1 MYKFRNCFAKQFM
14 AMEADKGGTE
24 GVETPTT
31 TEDNKQEVQEQQE
44 VQEKT
49 FTQSEL
55 DAIIE
60 KRLARE
66 RKKYEEEVGKKKY
79 EEGMSEAEKLSK
91 MTATEK
97 QIYEMQKKIDAY
109 ESKEKELSL
118 KALQSESKGIL
129 ADKGYGA
136 EDVKLLA
143 QLLDYTDAD
152 KCKASIENLD
162 KVIKGLVDSRVEAE
176 VNSRLKTTSKPK
188 VSTTSGSKITWEQVL
203 DNPKLMADYK
213 KQQRKK

>member
-1 MYKFRNCFAKQFM
+1 MYKFNRNCFAKQFM
-14 AMEADKGGTE
+14 AMDADKGGTE

-31 TEDNKQEVQEQQE
+31 TEDNKQEVQE

-60 KRLARE
+60 KRLVRE
-66 RKKYEEEVGKKKY
+66 RKKFEDEIGKKKY

-97 QIYEMQKKIDAY
+97 QIYEMQKKIDSY
-109 ESKEKELSL
+109 EAKEKELSL

-188 VSTTSGSKITWEQVL
+188 VSTTSGGKITWEQVIE
-203 DNPKLMADYK
+203 NPSLMSEYR
-213 KQQRKK
+213 KQNK

>member
-1 MYKFRNCFAKQFM
+1 MYKFNKINCLAKQLYNS
-14 AMEADKGGTE
+14 DKGGAE

-31 TEDNKQEVQEQQE
+31 TEDNKQEVQE

-66 RKKYEEEVGKKKY
+66 RKKYEDEIGKKKY

-109 ESKEKELSL
+109 ESKEKELTL

-188 VSTTSGSKITWEQVL
+188 VSATSGGKITWEQVIE
-203 DNPKLMADYK
+203 NPSLMSEYR
-213 KQQRKK
+213 KQNK

>member
-1 MYKFRNCFAKQFM
+1 MYKFTNCFAKQFM
-14 AMEADKGGTE
+14 NADKGGAE

-31 TEDNKQEVQEQQE
+31 TEDNKQEVQE

-66 RKKYEEEVGKKKY
+66 RKKFEDEIGKKKY

-109 ESKEKELSL
+109 ESKEKELTL

-176 VNSRLKTTSKPK
+176 VNNRLKTTSKPK
-188 VSTTSGSKITWEQVL
+188 VSATSGGKITWEQVIE
-203 DNPKLMADYK
+203 NPKLMAEYR
-213 KQQRKK
+213 KQNK

>member
-1 MYKFRNCFAKQFM
+1 MNA
-14 AMEADKGGTE
+14 EKGGTE

-31 TEDNKQEVQEQQE
+31 TEDNKQEVQE

-60 KRLARE
+60 KRLVRE
-66 RKKYEEEVGKKKY
+66 RKKFEDEIGKKKY

-188 VSTTSGSKITWEQVL
+188 VSATSGGKITWEQVIE
-203 DNPKLMADYK
+203 NPSLMSEYR
-213 KQQRKK
+213 KQNK

>member
-1 MYKFRNCFAKQFM
+1 MYKFNKFNCLAKQLYN
-14 AMEADKGGTE
+14 ADKGGAE

-31 TEDNKQEVQEQQE
+31 TEDNKQEVQD

-66 RKKYEEEVGKKKY
+66 RKKFEDEIGKKKF
-79 EEGMSEAEKLSK
+79 EEGMTEAEKLSK

-109 ESKEKELSL
+109 ESKEKELTL

-176 VNSRLKTTSKPK
+176 VNNRLKTTSKPK
-188 VSTTSGSKITWEQVL
+188 VSATSGGKITWEQVIE
-203 DNPKLMADYK
+203 NPKLMGEYR
-213 KQQRKK
+213 KQNK

>member
-1 MYKFRNCFAKQFM
+1 MYKFNKNCFAKQFM
-14 AMEADKGGTE
+14 NADKGGAE
-24 GVETPTT
+24 GVETPVT
-31 TEDNKQEVQEQQE
+31 TEDNKQEVQE

-66 RKKYEEEVGKKKY
+66 RKKFEDEIGKKKY

-97 QIYEMQKKIDAY
+97 QIYEMQKKIDSY
-109 ESKEKELSL
+109 EAKEKELSL

-188 VSTTSGSKITWEQVL
+188 VSTTSGGKITWEQVIE
-203 DNPKLMADYK
+203 NPSLMSEYR
-213 KQQRKK
+213 KQNK

>member
-1 MYKFRNCFAKQFM
+1 MYKFNKNCFAKQFM
-14 AMEADKGGTE
+14 NADKGGAE

-31 TEDNKQEVQEQQE
+31 TEDNKQEVQE

-66 RKKYEEEVGKKKY
+66 RKKYEDEIGKKKF
-79 EEGMSEAEKLSK
+79 EEGMTEAEKLSK

-97 QIYEMQKKIDAY
+97 QIYEMQKKIDSY
-109 ESKEKELSL
+109 EAKEKELSL

-188 VSTTSGSKITWEQVL
+188 VSATSGGKITWEQVIE
-203 DNPKLMADYK
+203 NPSLMSEYR
-213 KQQRKK
+213 KQNK

>member
-1 MYKFRNCFAKQFM
+1 MYKFNKFNCLAKQLYN
-14 AMEADKGGTE
+14 ADKGGTE

-31 TEDNKQEVQEQQE
+31 EDNKQDTQEVQS
-44 VQEKT
+44 QEKT

-66 RKKYEEEVGKKKY
+66 RKKFEDEIGKKKY

-109 ESKEKELSL
+109 ESKEKELNL

-188 VSTTSGSKITWEQVL
+188 VSTTSGGKITWEQVIE
-203 DNPKLMADYK
+203 NPSLMSEYR
-213 KQQRKK
+213 KQNK

>member
-1 MYKFRNCFAKQFM
+1 MYKFNKINCLAKQLYN
-14 AMEADKGGTE
+14 AEKGGAE
-24 GVETPTT
+24 GAEAHA
-31 TEDNKQEVQEQQE
+31 TEDNKQDTQEVQS
-44 VQEKT
+44 QEKT

-66 RKKYEEEVGKKKY
+66 RKKFEDEIGKKKY

-109 ESKEKELSL
+109 EAKEKELSL

-136 EDVKLLA
+136 EDVKVLA
-143 QLLDYTDAD
+143 QLLDYTDAE

-176 VNSRLKTTSKPK
+176 VNNRLKTSSKPK
-188 VSTTSGSKITWEQVL
+188 VTATNGGGKITWEQVIQ
-203 DNPKLMADYK
+203 NPSLMAEYR
-213 KQQRKK
+213 KQNK

>member
-1 MYKFRNCFAKQFM
+1 MYKFNKNCFAKQFM
-14 AMEADKGGTE
+14 NADKGGAE
-24 GVETPTT
+24 GVETPVT
-31 TEDNKQEVQEQQE
+31 TEDNKQEVQE

-66 RKKYEEEVGKKKY
+66 RKKFEDEIGKKKY

-188 VSTTSGSKITWEQVL
+188 VSTTSGGKITWEQVIE
-203 DNPKLMADYK
+203 NPSLMSEYR
-213 KQQRKK
+213 KQNK

>member
-1 MYKFRNCFAKQFM
+1 MYKFDKINGFAKPLYN
-14 AMEADKGGTE
+14 ADKGGAE
-24 GVETPTT
+24 GGETPTT
-31 TEDNKQEVQEQQE
+31 TEDNKQEVQD

-66 RKKYEEEVGKKKY
+66 RKKFEDEIGKKKY

-188 VSTTSGSKITWEQVL
+188 VSTTSGGKITWEQVIE
-203 DNPKLMADYK
+203 NPSLMSEYR
-213 KQQRKK
+213 KQNK

>member
-1 MYKFRNCFAKQFM
+1 M
-14 AMEADKGGTE
+14 AMDADKGGTE
-24 GVETPTT
+24 GGAETPT
-31 TEDNKQEVQEQQE
+31 TEDNKQDTQEVQS
-44 VQEKT
+44 QEKT

-66 RKKYEEEVGKKKY
+66 RKKYEDEIGKKKY

-109 ESKEKELSL
+109 ETKEKELNL

-162 KVIKGLVDSRVEAE
+162 KVIKGLVDSRVQAE
-176 VNSRLKTTSKPK
+176 LNSKLKTVTKPQ
-188 VSTTSGSKITWEQVL
+188 VSTSSGGTITWEQVL
-203 DNPKLMADYK
+203 ENPKLMADYK

>member
-1 MYKFRNCFAKQFM
+1 MYKFTNCFAKQFM
-14 AMEADKGGTE
+14 NADKGGAE

-31 TEDNKQEVQEQQE
+31 TEDNKQEVQE

-66 RKKYEEEVGKKKY
+66 RKKFEDEIGKKKY

-109 ESKEKELSL
+109 ESKEKELNL

-188 VSTTSGSKITWEQVL
+188 VSATSGGKITWEQVIE
-203 DNPKLMADYK
+203 NPSLMSEYR
-213 KQQRKK
+213 KQNK

>member
-1 MYKFRNCFAKQFM
+1 MYKFNKFNCLAKQLYN
-14 AMEADKGGTE
+14 ADKGGTE

-31 TEDNKQEVQEQQE
+31 TEDNKQEVQE

-66 RKKYEEEVGKKKY
+66 RKKFEDEIGKKKY

-188 VSTTSGSKITWEQVL
+188 VSTTSGGKITWEQVIE
-203 DNPKLMADYK
+203 NPSLMSEYR
-213 KQQRKK
+213 KQNK

>member
-1 MYKFRNCFAKQFM
+1 MYKFTNCFAKQFM
-14 AMEADKGGTE
+14 NNADKGGAE
-24 GVETPTT
+24 SGVETPTVT
-31 TEDNKQEVQEQQE
+31 TEDNKQEVQE

-66 RKKYEEEVGKKKY
+66 RKKFEDEIGKKKY

-109 ESKEKELSL
+109 ESKEKELNL

-188 VSTTSGSKITWEQVL
+188 VSATSGGKITWEQVIE
-203 DNPKLMADYK
+203 NPSLMSEYR
-213 KQQRKK
+213 KQNK

>member
-1 MYKFRNCFAKQFM
+1 MYKFNKNCFAKQFM
-14 AMEADKGGTE
+14 NAEKGGAE
-24 GVETPTT
+24 GVEAPTT
-31 TEDNKQEVQEQQE
+31 TEDNKQEVQE

-60 KRLARE
+60 KRLVRE
-66 RKKYEEEVGKKKY
+66 RKKFEDEIGKKKY

-97 QIYEMQKKIDAY
+97 QIYEMQKKIDSY
-109 ESKEKELSL
+109 EAKEKELNL

-188 VSTTSGSKITWEQVL
+188 VSATSGGKITWEQVIE
-203 DNPKLMADYK
+203 NPSLMSEYR
-213 KQQRKK
+213 KQNK

>member
-1 MYKFRNCFAKQFM
+1 MYKFNKINGFAKPFM
-14 AMEADKGGTE
+14 SDKGGAE
-24 GVETPTT
+24 GGAETPTT
-31 TEDNKQEVQEQQE
+31 TEDNKQDTQEVQP
-44 VQEKT
+44 QEKT

-66 RKKYEEEVGKKKY
+66 RKKYEDEIGKKKY
-79 EEGMSEAEKLSK
+79 EEGMTEAEKLSK

-109 ESKEKELSL
+109 EAKEKELSL

-136 EDVKLLA
+136 EDVKVLA

-162 KVIKGLVDSRVEAE
+162 KVIKGLVDARVEAE
-176 VNSRLKTTSKPK
+176 VNNRLKTTSKPK
-188 VSTTSGSKITWEQVL
+188 VSATSGGKITWEQVL
-203 DNPKLMADYK
+203 ENPKLMAEYR
-213 KQQRKK
+213 KQNK

>member
-1 MYKFRNCFAKQFM
+1 MYKFNKNCFAKQFM
-14 AMEADKGGTE
+14 NADKGGAE

-31 TEDNKQEVQEQQE
+31 TEDNKQEVQE

-66 RKKYEEEVGKKKY
+66 RKKFEDEIGKKKY

-109 ESKEKELSL
+109 ESKEKELNL

-188 VSTTSGSKITWEQVL
+188 VSATSGGKITWEQVIE
-203 DNPKLMADYK
+203 NPSLMSEYR
-213 KQQRKK
+213 KQNK

>member
-1 MYKFRNCFAKQFM
+1 MYKFNRNCFAKQFM
-14 AMEADKGGTE
+14 NAEKGGTE

-31 TEDNKQEVQEQQE
+31 TEDNKQEVQE

-60 KRLARE
+60 KRLVRE
-66 RKKYEEEVGKKKY
+66 RKKFEDEIGKKKY

-188 VSTTSGSKITWEQVL
+188 VSATSGGKITWEQVIE
-203 DNPKLMADYK
+203 NPSLMSEYR
-213 KQQRKK
+213 KQNK

>member
-1 MYKFRNCFAKQFM
+1 MYKFNKINGFAKPFM
-14 AMEADKGGTE
+14 NEDKGGAE
-24 GVETPTT
+24 GGETPAV
-31 TEDNKQEVQEQQE
+31 TEDNKQDAQEVQP
-44 VQEKT
+44 QEKT

-66 RKKYEEEVGKKKY
+66 RKKFEDEIGKKKY

-109 ESKEKELSL
+109 EAKEKELSL

-136 EDVKLLA
+136 EDIKALA
-143 QLLDYTDAD
+143 QLLDYTDAE

-176 VNSRLKTTSKPK
+176 VNNRLKTSSKPK
-188 VSTTSGSKITWEQVL
+188 VTATNGGGKITWEQVIQ
-203 DNPKLMADYK
+203 NPSLMAEYR
-213 KQQRKK
+213 KQNK